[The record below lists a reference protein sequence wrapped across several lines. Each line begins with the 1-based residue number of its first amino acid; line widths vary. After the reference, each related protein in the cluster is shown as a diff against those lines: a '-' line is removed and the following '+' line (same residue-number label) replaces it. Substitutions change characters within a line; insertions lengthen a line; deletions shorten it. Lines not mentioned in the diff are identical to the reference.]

1 MAETFQFDLVSPER
15 RLVSTEAKSAQIPGI
30 EGDFTALPQHAP
42 FLTTLRPGI
51 VSVAGAQGESAYF
64 VTGGFAE
71 VSPESA
77 SVLAEEAVEKA
88 DLTRGFLDEKIE
100 AAEKAQSEAGDDRK
114 ALLAQRV
121 SDLRACL
128 SLVGG

>member
-71 VSPESA
+71 ISPESA

-88 DLTRGFLDEKIE
+88 DLTRGFLDEKIRIFE
-100 AAEKAQSEAGDDRK
+100 GIRDRNCSSNLTK
-114 ALLAQRV
+114 
-121 SDLRACL
+121 
-128 SLVGG
+128 